1 MSVVNKMLQDLE
13 ARQSASETASADYQP
28 PKRNVAKFAWIVLLL
43 LTVVLIVLGGYY
55 WSILDSDTSN
65 QGANTPAVNALLEDE
80 AADAVQV
87 EKPTAD
93 ALADDST
100 RQKVVWIEPD
110 TSAPTSAVAE
120 TTNTQN
126 VSSERQTPQTQNTNA
141 KPDNTAELAST
152 EPEAP
157 SVASVKQTDS
167 GNSAQP
173 KAVFSKQTNQTR
185 YAEAGLKQ
193 TINQALRDGKTLIA
207 ISGLQKLLSTDPNN
221 VRIRKKLAS
230 LLFAENRLQEAQALL
245 TEGVASAPEQH
256 DLRLMLAR
264 LFAQQDNPAKA
275 LSLLLEVSPSMV
287 LHSDYYA
294 YRGALAQQMENYAQA
309 QQDYQKLVNAE
320 PQQAKWWL
328 GLGIAQ
334 DSSGDKTQ
342 AIVSYQKA
350 DNEQQLTPQ
359 VITFVRQRLNDLV
372 GIE

>member
-13 ARQSASETASADYQP
+13 ARQSASESVSADYQP
-28 PKRNVAKFAWIVLLL
+28 PKRNVGKLAWIVLLL

-55 WSILDSDTSN
+55 WSVLNSDTSN
-65 QGANTPAVNALLEDE
+65 QITNKPVASALLEDE
-80 AADAVQV
+80 DAVSAQAQ
-87 EKPTAD
+87 KPTSD
-93 ALADDST
+93 TLANGSAP
-100 RQKVVWIEPD
+100 QKVVWIEPD
-110 TSAPTSAVAE
+110 APAPTSAIAE

-126 VSSERQTPQTQNTNA
+126 VSSEKQTSHTQNTST
-141 KPDNTAELAST
+141 KPDNTAESLLTDPETPRLAS
-152 EPEAP
+152 A
-157 SVASVKQTDS
+157 KQADS
-167 GNSAQP
+167 GSNEQP
-173 KAVFSKQTNQTR
+173 KAVFSKQTNHTR

-221 VRIRKKLAS
+221 LRIRKKLAS

-245 TEGVASAPEQH
+245 TEGVASQPEQH

-264 LFAQQDNPAKA
+264 LFAQQDNPSKA
-275 LSLLLEVSPSMV
+275 LSLLLEVSPSLV

-342 AIVSYQKA
+342 ALVSYQKA

-359 VITFVRQRLNDLV
+359 VIRFVRQRLNDLV

>member
-1 MSVVNKMLQDLE
+1 M
-13 ARQSASETASADYQP
+13 
-28 PKRNVAKFAWIVLLL
+28 
-43 LTVVLIVLGGYY
+43 
-55 WSILDSDTSN
+55 
-65 QGANTPAVNALLEDE
+65 
-80 AADAVQV
+80 
-87 EKPTAD
+87 
-93 ALADDST
+93 
-100 RQKVVWIEPD
+100 
-110 TSAPTSAVAE
+110 
-120 TTNTQN
+120 
-126 VSSERQTPQTQNTNA
+126 
-141 KPDNTAELAST
+141 
-152 EPEAP
+152 
-157 SVASVKQTDS
+157 
-167 GNSAQP
+167 
-173 KAVFSKQTNQTR
+173 
-185 YAEAGLKQ
+185 
-193 TINQALRDGKTLIA
+193 
-207 ISGLQKLLSTDPNN
+207 
-221 VRIRKKLAS
+221 RIRKKLAS

-256 DLRLMLAR
+256 DFRLMLAR